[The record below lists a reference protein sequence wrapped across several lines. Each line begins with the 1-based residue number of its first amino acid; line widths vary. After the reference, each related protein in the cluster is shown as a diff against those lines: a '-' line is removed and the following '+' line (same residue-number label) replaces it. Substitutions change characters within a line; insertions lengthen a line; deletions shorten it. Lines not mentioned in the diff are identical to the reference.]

1 MGKFLGTGFIDTVE
15 IFLIETGTTEA
26 DFRFVD
32 YASFIRQQKEIYG
45 KEKGLA
51 RHHTMRDYL
60 IQDFADFSNWII
72 TRHQH
77 LQNNT
82 QNSPM

>member
-15 IFLIETGTTEA
+15 IFLIKTGTAEA

-32 YASFIRQQKEIYG
+32 YASFIRQQKEVYG
-45 KEKGLA
+45 NEKGLA

-60 IQDFADFSNWII
+60 VQDFADFSNWII
-72 TRHQH
+72 NRYE
-77 LQNNT
+77 
-82 QNSPM
+82 NSPKDTQKC